1 MDILGTKKIKEDA
14 RLAAEALIKSAEDKT
29 TTMLAEA
36 RSEAERLMTDAKA
49 LADQIVAEAQA
60 EAQRRISEAEA
71 AEVVLA
77 EGRKHLA
84 EAEEKHSEDVGRLRQ
99 AEEEFRSVRERVA
112 GKETQLHLQQK
123 QVDKALEQLKAD
135 KDYLEAERANLRN
148 EQGEQRI
155 EKVELEAR
163 RNQLDREWTDLQNK
177 RSEREEASA
186 DAATTDAG
194 ETPEP
199 LPRSSAEPAPAPAAA
214 PPAELS
220 EIPPETP
227 EENAVPVKKQN
238 SFGPIQGDVME
249 TNPSEMTDRSDHV
262 RVPNATVKT
271 PCEHNLRRYH
281 EKLTAAKV
289 INVEPDDLLKLN
301 ALGLDL
307 RDGILSGSPTEPGE
321 YQFGIRYQEK
331 GGFLE
336 STRKLELHL
345 LVNDDPRNMW
355 KNLPTDDEAI
365 FQKENTDH
373 KHLSNA
379 GFNFVGAS
387 RRGRSHAHKGTFR
400 DDDFAIEAL
409 EDDWTLLA
417 VSDGAGSSRY
427 SREASRIICEV
438 VAQSL
443 REDWPAF
450 EAHVNE
456 HLGGDLTRF
465 ADVPRPFQEAIYSSV
480 IGKAVFEAT
489 KALDNAVNQTEGT
502 TIKDF
507 YATLLFTVIAP
518 VGDHGA
524 ALVSFGLGDGAAA
537 LMTAVEPS
545 AALLNKP
552 DGGDFAGQTVFL
564 TPANVG
570 GGSTVWERIRYDYTA
585 DFYGLFLMTDGVS
598 DPFFPSDADLASAEY
613 WGKFNDRLLKGLTPD
628 TVDEEGQP
636 AGPITAGAAAAHQ
649 MLEWL
654 NFFEKG
660 HHDDRTLV
668 YALRKNQ

>member
-14 RLAAEALIKSAEDKT
+14 RLAAEAVIKSAEDKA
-29 TTMLAEA
+29 TTMLNEA
-36 RSEAERLMTDAKA
+36 RSEADHLTADAKA

-60 EAQRRISEAEA
+60 EAQQRISEAEA

-77 EGRKHLA
+77 EGRKHLL
-84 EAEEKHSEDVGRLRQ
+84 ESEEKHSAEVGRLRL
-99 AEEEFRSVRERVA
+99 AEEEFLSVQERVA
-112 GKETQLHLQQK
+112 AKETQLHLQQE
-123 QVDKALEQLKAD
+123 QLDKALEQIKAD
-135 KDYLEAERANLRN
+135 RDYLESERAKLRN

-155 EKVELEAR
+155 EKVELDAR
-163 RNQLDREWTDLQNK
+163 RNQLDREWTELHA
-177 RSEREEASA
+177 RRAE
-186 DAATTDAG
+186 TTDAQ
-194 ETPEP
+194 ETTGS
-199 LPRSSAEPAPAPAAA
+199 LPRSSKPGSAPAAA
-214 PPAELS
+214 PPAELI
-220 EIPPETP
+220 ELPPETGEDNQAP
-227 EENAVPVKKQN
+227 AQKQN

-249 TNPSEMTDRSDHV
+249 ANPSEMTDRSDHV

-289 INVEPDDLLKLN
+289 INVEPDDLQKLN

-307 RDGILSGSPTEPGE
+307 NDGILTGSPTEPGE

-355 KNLPTDDEAI
+355 KDLPTDDDAP
-365 FQKENTDH
+365 FQKANTDR

-379 GFNFVGAS
+379 AFDFVGAS

-409 EDDWTLLA
+409 EDNWTLLA
-417 VSDGAGSSRY
+417 VSDGAGSSQY
-427 SREASRIICEV
+427 SREASRIICSV
-438 VAQSL
+438 VAESI

-456 HLGGDLTRF
+456 HLEGDLTRF

-489 KALDNAVNQTEGT
+489 KALDAAVNQTEGT

-524 ALVSFGLGDGAAA
+524 AMVSFGLGDGAAA
-537 LMTAVEPS
+537 LMTAAEES
-545 AALLNKP
+545 AKLLNKP

-570 GGSTVWERIRYDYTA
+570 GGSTVWERIRYDYTD

-598 DPFFPSDADLASAEY
+598 DPFFPSDADLASYEY
-613 WGKFNDRLLKGLTPD
+613 WNKFNGRLLKGLTSE
-628 TVDEEGQP
+628 TVDEAGKP
-636 AGPITAGAAAAHQ
+636 IGPITAGVAAADQ

-668 YALRKNQ
+668 YALRKTQ